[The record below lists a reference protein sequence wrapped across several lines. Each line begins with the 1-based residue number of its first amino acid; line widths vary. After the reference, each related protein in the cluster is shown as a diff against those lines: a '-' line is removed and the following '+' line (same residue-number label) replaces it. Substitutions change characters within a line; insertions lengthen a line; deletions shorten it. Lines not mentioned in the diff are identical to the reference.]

1 MSRTRL
7 ISNAISYLRDKMFV
21 DKITENNALI
31 EQEANKPAPDKKI
44 IVPFLKKQT
53 KNWDTLPLPEKQQ
66 LLRLLIDKI
75 IVNDNDITVKWRI
88 RLRNSDI

>member
-31 EQEANKPAPDKKI
+31 EQEANKPATDKKM
-44 IVPFLKKQT
+44 IVTLLKKQT